1 MTPVDFFRVGI
12 VDNFDVMRTRS
23 DARRSG
29 NAQTKGQVLVHGASR
44 AAARLC
50 FVAPRINAIRFTW
63 SVHLVSEQK
72 LSSMKIPLLR
82 TPLTSRPHDI
92 FPQNQK

>member
-12 VDNFDVMRTRS
+12 FDNFDVMRTRS

-50 FVAPRINAIRFTW
+50 FVAPRISADIIFKADMPNATCLDPDSPRF
-63 SVHLVSEQK
+63 S
-72 LSSMKIPLLR
+72 
-82 TPLTSRPHDI
+82 
-92 FPQNQK
+92 